1 MNAMGGAVTVEYAI
15 NMTIALGNTA
25 SRIYKIS
32 QAGPNP
38 STGKMVGIQFR
49 LLGASIS
56 LAGAMA
62 GAQVMWQLNA
72 VGGAL
77 GVAGTRRP
85 VRRRHA
91 KVIGVRLS
99 PPGLN

>member
-1 MNAMGGAVTVEYAI
+1 MTPPTYFTVEYAI

-25 SRIYKIS
+25 SCIYKIS

-38 STGKMVGIQFR
+38 STGKMVGIGFC

-62 GAQVMWQLNA
+62 GTQVMWQLNA

-77 GVAGTRRP
+77 GVAGNFADP
-85 VRRRHA
+85 
-91 KVIGVRLS
+91 
-99 PPGLN
+99 